1 MASHKRGSLDR
12 ILATAKGSLDGGWKR
27 LLRLSAVH
35 LTKAG
40 DLPWAGTSLGGR
52 QKGQVQY
59 RGELAGTLAGY
70 NATAEERD
78 FIEFV
83 ANKFDPESYLEMN
96 SDIAAAGMNPIRH
109 WLDHGLKEGRRIS
122 PFIDVCCGDVAT
134 SFFCREWAHYR
145 WRGMTIAVRTPSPIR
160 QEIIKQIVNQ
170 ARHDAAVLAPG
181 ENAVPNLRQ
190 FHAFDFASR
199 DSLDVDGLLAS
210 IPRSPDVLLIT
221 ARLGPDPGGEFAAN
235 LVEGLGGADRSTQII
250 ATEQSSSELEAVD
263 DPILLARLRKASILC
278 WPDFNRDRRSA
289 AHLWDISR
297 DPSSGATLAL
307 LVNGLRPKAVVVST
321 GRMGLDMLKRFGRG
335 LSQNSA
341 LYLVQLG
348 APHDRFEAMG
358 TDDSSG
364 ETPRFAT
371 LVTDNARAEVILRDH
386 LLGPSS

>member
-1 MASHKRGSLDR
+1 MASHKRGPLDR
-12 ILATAKGSLDGGWKR
+12 TLAIATSNLARGWER
-27 LLRLSAVH
+27 LLRLGAIH
-35 LTKAG
+35 LTKADNSPG
-40 DLPWAGTSLGGR
+40 IHTPLGGR
-52 QKGQVQY
+52 QKRPVHR
-59 RGELAGTLAGY
+59 RGDLARTLAEY
-70 NATAEERD
+70 DTKAEERD

-83 ANKFDPESYLEMN
+83 ANQFDPEAYLEIN
-96 SDIAAAGMNPIRH
+96 SDIAAAGMNPTRH

-122 PFIDVCCGDVAT
+122 PFVDVCCGDVAA
-134 SFFCREWAHYR
+134 SFFCKKWAHFR
-145 WRGMTIAVRTPSPIR
+145 WRGMAIAVRTPSPIP
-160 QEIIKQIVNQ
+160 QAIIEQIANQ
-170 ARHDAAVLAPG
+170 ARHDAALLAPG
-181 ENAVPNLRQ
+181 ENAIPNLRQ

-210 IPRSPDVLLIT
+210 VPRSPDTLLIT
-221 ARLGPDPGGEFAAN
+221 ARLGPDPAGEFVAN
-235 LVEGLGGADRSTQII
+235 LVEGLGEAGLSTQII

-278 WPDFNRDRRSA
+278 WPDVNRDRRGA
-289 AHLWDISR
+289 AYLWDISR

-321 GRMGLDMLKRFGRG
+321 GQMGLDMLKRFGRG

-341 LYLVQLG
+341 LYLVQLD
-348 APHDRFEAMG
+348 APHDGFEAMG
-358 TDDSSG
+358 TDDSPG